1 MIYMETKSLDPTWN
15 LAFEEYCLTEL
26 TQYPEIML
34 LWQNENAIIVGRYQN
49 AEKEV
54 NVEAAQALGTR
65 VVRRSTGG
73 GTVYHDLG
81 NLNYSFILSVDDPK
95 SADLSVVA
103 KPVVNALRRLG
114 VPAEIQ
120 GRNDIVVDGKKISGT
135 AQRFTRGR
143 LLHHG
148 TLLFDSDLS
157 VLQSVLNVDATKIA
171 SKGIASVKS
180 RVTNIKPYL
189 PPDSS
194 ADIYAFWQALLA
206 AFAEEQEIVRHTL
219 SEQDLEQI
227 KHLQQTKYRTWDWS
241 TASAPAF
248 EYVNSKRFPGGK
260 LDICLDVKGGTIAEC
275 VISGDFMGLV
285 SLDGLVSNLIGVKY
299 HPADVLAALKLLD
312 LSLFLGSITADDVV
326 QAMFEGTLLAVDPA
340 EPED

>member
-1 MIYMETKSLDPTWN
+1 MIYMETGSLDPTWN

-26 TQYPEIML
+26 TQFPEIML
-34 LWQNENAIIVGRYQN
+34 LWQNDNAIIVGRYQN

-54 NVEAAQALGTR
+54 NVEAAKALGVK

-73 GTVYHDLG
+73 GTVYHDMG

-95 SADLSVVA
+95 SADLSIVA
-103 KPVVNALRRLG
+103 RPVVNALRRMG

-148 TLLFDSDLS
+148 TLLFDSNLS
-157 VLQSVLNVDATKIA
+157 VLQGVLNVDATKIA
-171 SKGIASVKS
+171 SKGISSVKS

-189 PPDSS
+189 PDSS
-194 ADIYAFWQALLA
+194 DDINAFWQALLA
-206 AFAEEQEIVRHTL
+206 AFAEEQEIVRYEL
-219 SEQDLEQI
+219 SAQDLEKIEQ
-227 KHLQQTKYRTWDWS
+227 LQQTKYRTWDWS
-241 TASAPAF
+241 TASAPEF
-248 EYVNSKRFPGGK
+248 EYMNNKRFPGGK
-260 LDICLDVKGGTIAEC
+260 LEMCLNVKGGIITEC

-285 SLDGLVSNLIGVKY
+285 SLDTLIAALTGIKY
-299 HPADVLAALKLLD
+299 HPTDVLQALQTVNLPLY
-312 LSLFLGSITADDVV
+312 LGSITAEDVV
-326 QAMFEGTLLAVDPA
+326 QAMFEGTLLAVDQ
-340 EPED
+340 EPQE

>member
-1 MIYMETKSLDPTWN
+1 M
-15 LAFEEYCLTEL
+15 
-26 TQYPEIML
+26 
-34 LWQNENAIIVGRYQN
+34 
-49 AEKEV
+49 
-54 NVEAAQALGTR
+54 
-65 VVRRSTGG
+65 
-73 GTVYHDLG
+73 
-81 NLNYSFILSVDDPK
+81 
-95 SADLSVVA
+95 
-103 KPVVNALRRLG
+103 
-114 VPAEIQ
+114 
-120 GRNDIVVDGKKISGT
+120 
-135 AQRFTRGR
+135 
-143 LLHHG
+143 
-148 TLLFDSDLS
+148 
-157 VLQSVLNVDATKIA
+157 LQSVLNVDATKIA